1 MESTQMPSCQQTLG
15 ALVVAASK
23 NILQTNTDFAQ
34 GSSTEDTVADESS
47 DTSQNSP
54 DQTPDASISTNIQQF
69 TSSLILSSKL
79 ERPHSLPHKVVSNTI
94 TQLQNGFSPV
104 LHEDGAVK
112 KRDHKKRSK
121 NWIAHETEKLIRAR
135 TDLDER
141 FRNSGRKAPLWEEIA
156 QTLQKAD
163 VSRDGQQCKDKWE
176 KLTASYKEVREGAR
190 DKDDLP
196 FYNEIHQILS
206 NKLERKEN
214 GMLEDGADVNKRDK
228 RELGND
234 HVTPNY
240 PGVGPYRTVPECN
253 VQNEE
258 FVFTKKRKRD
268 PENFSLTDISVVQ
281 ELLETILSTQ
291 QQLFKNLL
299 DAVEKKECMREQI
312 RQQREDIWRAEERAH
327 RYTFNNTMIILIQ
340 KLLGERPP
348 GVATTVSTPTVMTP
362 TVLPTSTFGSSK
374 KRSKNWKRTEV
385 YQLIHVRKEME
396 DKFARSSRRA
406 GLWEEVGSK
415 LASLSIKRDGKQCR
429 EKWDKLMAG
438 YKDVVDGK
446 REKDESPYYTE
457 LCSYMEMIKES
468 KNNPPVDVSN
478 EELVAM

>member
-1 MESTQMPSCQQTLG
+1 
-15 ALVVAASK
+15 
-23 NILQTNTDFAQ
+23 
-34 GSSTEDTVADESS
+34 
-47 DTSQNSP
+47 
-54 DQTPDASISTNIQQF
+54 
-69 TSSLILSSKL
+69 
-79 ERPHSLPHKVVSNTI
+79 
-94 TQLQNGFSPV
+94 
-104 LHEDGAVK
+104 
-112 KRDHKKRSK
+112 
-121 NWIAHETEKLIRAR
+121 
-135 TDLDER
+135 
-141 FRNSGRKAPLWEEIA
+141 
-156 QTLQKAD
+156 
-163 VSRDGQQCKDKWE
+163 
-176 KLTASYKEVREGAR
+176 
-190 DKDDLP
+190 
-196 FYNEIHQILS
+196 
-206 NKLERKEN
+206 
-214 GMLEDGADVNKRDK
+214 MLEDGADVNKRDK